1 MSAEDKDL
9 LRAFVMLALLACLGL
24 CQCAGIL

>member
-9 LRAFVMLALLACLGL
+9 LRALLMLALLSALGL
-24 CQCAGIL
+24 CQCAGLL